1 MNWCKS
7 YTIRVKQTKTDQMVR
22 QLTSSFS
29 ASSKPRHSPRV
40 PWKIFSIGFQK
51 LPLNT
56 PRYSITE
63 LLITAVESY
72 NILYVQ
78 NRHSKIPCQKNGR
91 VKVPWHIEHP
101 QSTFSLKSFFS
112 TAHKSCHSRS
122 DMFSITKIHHI
133 LMNMEK
139 QARVSRPKL
148 GSKCNATD
156 IQYSQLV
163 LSGGMSNHSVQ
174 WRI

>member
-22 QLTSSFS
+22 KLTSSFS
-29 ASSKPRHSPRV
+29 ASSKPGHLPRV

-91 VKVPWHIEHP
+91 GKVP
-101 QSTFSLKSFFS
+101 
-112 TAHKSCHSRS
+112 
-122 DMFSITKIHHI
+122 
-133 LMNMEK
+133 
-139 QARVSRPKL
+139 RP
-148 GSKCNATD
+148 
-156 IQYSQLV
+156 
-163 LSGGMSNHSVQ
+163 
-174 WRI
+174 